1 MNDKIDLFIIFL
13 FFTIIIVSSV
23 FYPIFY
29 IENFSLLDGK
39 YNIEGSPKII
49 KCLECKEHKIEKI
62 IKDNG
67 NLDNDNLETNKYE
80 YKFNK
85 DIPNE
90 IDNENDIKDIL
101 LNTEFKAECCPSMVS
116 SSVGCACISPNLSA
130 YIEKRGNNKKCY

>member
-29 IENFSLLDGK
+29 IENFSLLDGN
-39 YNIEGSPKII
+39 YNVEDSPKIV
-49 KCLECKEHKIEKI
+49 KCLKCKEHKLEKI

-67 NLDNDNLETNKYE
+67 NLETNQYE

-85 DIPNE
+85 DIPTE
-90 IDNENDIKDIL
+90 IDNENDIKLFLI
-101 LNTEFKAECCPSMVS
+101 NTEFKAECCPSMVS

-130 YIEKRGNNKKCY
+130 YLEKRGNNKTCY